1 MGTIVSTER
10 NMVFTGNSSKTDKD
24 LTRRQLISML
34 KDCLRNELV
43 ALKRRKQIL
52 EELEALER

>member
-1 MGTIVSTER
+1 
-10 NMVFTGNSSKTDKD
+10 MVFTGNSIKTDKD

-34 KDCLRNELV
+34 KDCLTNELV